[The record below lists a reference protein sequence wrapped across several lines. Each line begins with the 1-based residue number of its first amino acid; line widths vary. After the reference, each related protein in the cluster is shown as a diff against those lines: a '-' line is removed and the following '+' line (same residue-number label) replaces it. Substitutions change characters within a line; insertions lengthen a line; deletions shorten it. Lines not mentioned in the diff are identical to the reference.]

1 MRASLMP
8 AMAAA
13 LAVLASCQYPQD
25 VEMTL
30 ERVTGGVL
38 EVGASEN
45 PPWVIRTPDG
55 AAGLEAELVAGLAE
69 QLGAEVRWHWDT
81 ESELVPALEH
91 FQLDLVIGGFV
102 RNPQLSQRVALT
114 NPYFRSRSTVGF
126 PGEPEMLPESL
137 QGLEVGVE
145 RLSPLREAL
154 RDSGAEPVYLDGS
167 AGPAIPVANP
177 TWWLRAHGYEP
188 GAWELAADAHV
199 IALPPGENAWMMA
212 VQKYLDDTQGVAQ
225 RLQELEQRQ

>member
-1 MRASLMP
+1 MRARLMP
-8 AMAAA
+8 ALAAA
-13 LAVLASCQYPQD
+13 LLALAGCQYPQD
-25 VEMTL
+25 VEKTL

-38 EVGASEN
+38 EVGATEN

-55 AAGLEAELVAGLAE
+55 AAGLEAELVRGLAE
-69 QLGAEVRWHWDT
+69 HLGAEIRWHWGT

-91 FQLDLVIGGFV
+91 LQLDLVIGGFV
-102 RNPQLSQRVALT
+102 RNPRLSQRVALT

-126 PGEPEMLPESL
+126 PGDPKTFPESL

-167 AGPAIPVANP
+167 ADPAIPVANAS
-177 TWWLRAHGYEP
+177 WWLRAHGYEP
-188 GAWELAADAHV
+188 GAWELASDAHV
-199 IALPPGENAWMMA
+199 MALPPGENAWMMA
-212 VQKYLDDTQGVAQ
+212 VQRYLDDAQGLAR
-225 RLQELEQRQ
+225 RLRELERRR